1 MKYTHNKYKLI
12 NTKNTNELIL
22 NVEVYKCYKN
32 KFVNSCDNEVTDF
45 KKKNIKIDEVEIR
58 KIGIS
63 GGIYNQVVYKE
74 SFGKNIYSYIKD
86 TDYYRVIF
94 KYKDGS
100 KTYNIDYNFFT
111 NVLQPEVL

>member
-1 MKYTHNKYKLI
+1 MLLEQDGKT
-12 NTKNTNELIL
+12 
-22 NVEVYKCYKN
+22 
-32 KFVNSCDNEVTDF
+32 
-45 KKKNIKIDEVEIR
+45 
-58 KIGIS
+58 GIS
-63 GGIYNQVVYKE
+63 CGKYNQVVYKG